1 MMKIDNQIED
11 YRSILQE
18 IVSRDCRASSKAA
31 LLRSLK
37 ESLQH
42 QITIT
47 EKRFS
52 LLSVDQGRK
61 LAEGITEL

>member
-52 LLSVDQGRK
+52 LSVDQGRK

>member
-11 YRSILQE
+11 YRSVLQE

-52 LLSVDQGRK
+52 LSVDQGRK